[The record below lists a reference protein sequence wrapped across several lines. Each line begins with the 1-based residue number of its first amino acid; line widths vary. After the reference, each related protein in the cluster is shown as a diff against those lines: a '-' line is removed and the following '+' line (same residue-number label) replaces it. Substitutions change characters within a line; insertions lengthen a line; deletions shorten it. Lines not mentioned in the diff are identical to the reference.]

1 MQTKL
6 GLLVLAVISAS
17 FPAGLLAQTAES
29 PVPLE
34 SRVRVT
40 TRSAPGLESVGA
52 LDSWDGTSLE
62 LSGSDFELRT
72 IPLSDL
78 ATLEI
83 SRGKK
88 GHWVL
93 GTLVGTGIGIAA
105 GLIIAQNSTADVDPD
120 NWFSGMAEPAE
131 DAGIVFLS
139 TLSGMVLGAAVGAM
153 IKTEKWEDVP
163 LPDGEPLSLATVAR
177 Y

>member
-1 MQTKL
+1 MQAKL
-6 GLLVLAVISAS
+6 GLLMLAALSAS

-29 PVPLE
+29 PVPLD

-52 LDSWDGTSLE
+52 LAAWDGTSLE
-62 LSGSDFELRT
+62 LSGSDFELET

-88 GHWVL
+88 GHWVR
-93 GTLVGTGIGIAA
+93 GTLIGTVIGITA
-105 GLIIAQNSTADVDPD
+105 GLISAQNSTVDDYPLEPLADAT
-120 NWFSGMAEPAE
+120 G
-131 DAGIVFLS
+131 VFLS
-139 TLSGMVLGAAVGAM
+139 ALSGMVLGAAVGSL

-163 LPDGEPLSLATVAR
+163 LPGGEPLSQETVAR

>member
-6 GLLVLAVISAS
+6 GLLVLAALSAS

-29 PVPLE
+29 PVPLD

-52 LDSWDGTSLE
+52 LAAWDGTSLE
-62 LSGSDFELRT
+62 LSGSDFELET

-88 GHWVL
+88 GHWVR
-93 GTLVGTGIGIAA
+93 GTLIGTAIGITA
-105 GLIIAQNSTADVDPD
+105 GLISAQNSNTDNPFEPLADATGV
-120 NWFSGMAEPAE
+120 
-131 DAGIVFLS
+131 ILS
-139 TLSGMVLGAAVGAM
+139 ALSGMVLGAAVGGL

-163 LPDGEPLSLATVAR
+163 LPGGEPLSQETVAR

>member
-1 MQTKL
+1 
-6 GLLVLAVISAS
+6 
-17 FPAGLLAQTAES
+17 
-29 PVPLE
+29 
-34 SRVRVT
+34 
-40 TRSAPGLESVGA
+40 
-52 LDSWDGTSLE
+52 
-62 LSGSDFELRT
+62 
-72 IPLSDL
+72 PLSDL

-88 GHWVL
+88 GHWVR
-93 GTLVGTGIGIAA
+93 GTLIGTVIGITA

-120 NWFSGMAEPAE
+120 NWFSGAAEPLE

-139 TLSGMVLGAAVGAM
+139 TLSGMVLGAAVGGL

-163 LPDGEPLSLATVAR
+163 LPDGEPLSLEAVAR